1 MAEASRTELTNDTV
15 YDILSNRRRRFVVHA
30 LKRENGA
37 IKTPKLSTYV
47 AAWELDVEPQQVPP
61 DKRRSV
67 HTTLRRTHLPKL
79 SRNGI
84 VTVDEERNR
93 VEPAPKLDELE
104 VYTQVVR
111 DRGIPWSHYYI
122 GICLVSV
129 LIVVA
134 RQTGIPVFVEL
145 TPLQVSTLITGIFV
159 AVSVGHYV
167 YSKRHR
173 LGTHKRPPEV
183 RQTD

>member
-1 MAEASRTELTNDTV
+1 MAETGGTELTNDAI

-37 IKTPKLSTYV
+37 IKTSRLSTCV
-47 AAWELDVEPQQVPP
+47 AAWELDVEPQRVPT

-84 VTVDEERNR
+84 VTVDEEQNR
-93 VEPAPKLDELE
+93 VEPTPKLDELE

-111 DRGIPWSHYYI
+111 DRGAPWSHYYV
-122 GICLVSV
+122 GICLASVST
-129 LIVVA
+129 VVA

-145 TPLQVSTLITGIFV
+145 TPLQVSTLVTGIFA
-159 AVSVGHYV
+159 AVSVGHYI
-167 YSKRHR
+167 YIKRHR
-173 LGTHKRPPEV
+173 LGTKKRPPEV
-183 RQTD
+183 RHTD